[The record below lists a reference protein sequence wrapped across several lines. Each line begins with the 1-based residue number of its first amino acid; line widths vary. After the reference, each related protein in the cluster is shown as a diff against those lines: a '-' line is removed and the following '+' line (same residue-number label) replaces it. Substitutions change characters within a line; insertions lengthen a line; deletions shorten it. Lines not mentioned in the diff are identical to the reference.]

1 MIAYKIFND
10 FCTKMVQTQA
20 KYIQFMLI
28 AYMFAYVLL
37 FSDRVLSPLAHRLLY
52 RYIYIIKFKHIYI
65 FSIRKNIDID
75 IHKQILTEFE
85 GVACV

>member
-1 MIAYKIFND
+1 MVAYKICNH
-10 FCTKMVQTQA
+10 FCTEMVLTQA

-28 AYMFAYVLL
+28 AYVSL
-37 FSDRVLSPLAHRLLY
+37 FSDRVLSPLAHKLLY
-52 RYIYIIKFKHIYI
+52 RYIYIIKFKDIYI
-65 FSIRKNIDID
+65 FSIRKNINID

>member
-10 FCTKMVQTQA
+10 FCIEMVLTQA

-28 AYMFAYVLL
+28 AYVLL
-37 FSDRVLSPLAHRLLY
+37 FSDGVLRPLAHRLLY
-52 RYIYIIKFKHIYI
+52 RYIYIIKFKDIYI
-65 FSIRKNIDID
+65 FSIRKNINID